1 MSEKLNKAVLDRIMN
16 TLPENIKP
24 VNYFMDILDIG
35 KESAYRRLRG
45 EKPLSLEEIYKLSS
59 ELGFSLDEI
68 FGNKKTRSFAFNYA
82 GSIEKN
88 PEENFLEFLHYY
100 EEYLKQMITSEKTE
114 IVCTMNHLI
123 NIMLIGYDELF
134 RFTYYHW
141 VHQMKEVKLNFHFVD
156 MVIPTEVK
164 KVCDRIHN
172 LQKGIKKVTLI
183 IDKNLHLNLIKEI
196 QYFYVRGLL
205 NETELNMLKEQ
216 YLRYMDFSEKIV
228 TKGTDDNGTVY
239 EIYLSML
246 SINST
251 TSYTVWDDNEESAF
265 WHNLCYP
272 LHTQNK
278 VVVKRHIHW
287 IESLKKYSTLITQSN
302 ELQQADFLNEQ
313 RGHVNNIA
321 DKILL

>member
-1 MSEKLNKAVLDRIMN
+1 MSEKLNKAVLEKIMN

-24 VNYFMDILDIG
+24 VNYFMDLLDIG

-68 FGNKKTRSFAFNYA
+68 FDNKKTRSFAFNYA

-100 EEYLKQMITSEKTE
+100 EEYLKHIITSDKTE
-114 IVCTMNHLI
+114 IICTMNHLI

-141 VHQMKEVKLNFHFVD
+141 VHQMKEVKLNFHFAD
-156 MVIPTEVK
+156 MVIPAEVK
-164 KVCDRIHN
+164 KVCDRIN
-172 LQKGIKKVTLI
+172 SLQKGIKKITLI

-205 NETELNMLKEQ
+205 DETELSKLKEQ

-228 TKGTDDNGTVY
+228 TKGVDDNGTAY

-251 TSYTVWDDNEESAF
+251 TSYAVWDDSEESAF

-313 RGHVNNIA
+313 RGLVNNIA
-321 DKILL
+321 EKILL